1 MLYAVE
7 LKSNAVCCGAGVVCC
22 MLWSYRC
29 MLYAVELKSSAGTEI
44 MWTAGS
50 AVCCGA
56 EVIQTAG
63 VAVCHEATIVP

>member
-1 MLYAVE
+1 
-7 LKSNAVCCGAGVVCC
+7 
-22 MLWSYRC
+22 

-44 MWTAGS
+44 MWTAVS

-63 VAVCHEATIVP
+63 VAVCREATIVI